1 MMSIWDLADARGNVR
16 LADLA
21 HEAGVD
27 LRTARKW
34 VDANLLPHRHLPLS
48 RRVTLKAGDVEQFL
62 ASIEH
67 KSA

>member
-16 LADLA
+16 LVDLA

-34 VDANLLPHRHLPLS
+34 VDADLLPHRHLPLS
-48 RRVTLKAGDVEQFL
+48 GRVVMKAGDVEQFL
-62 ASIEH
+62 MSLER
-67 KSA
+67 KSP